1 MKNSEYFEHLQQGL
15 KNAMDI
21 AQAARSQG
29 LDPSTEVEIPLAVD
43 LAERV
48 EKLIGIPGIAVRIR
62 ELEEKGMS
70 REEAAL
76 AIGIDFAE
84 GRLGKGANKIQ
95 SVENAIRTS
104 VALLL
109 RALCTPIEGIV
120 RWTWERTMTG
130 QNTCCL
136 LCRAHKICWRHG
148 PALSV
153 LVAD

>member
-15 KNAMDI
+15 KNAMEI

-62 ELEEKGMS
+62 ELEEMGMS

-76 AIGIDFAE
+76 AIGITLSRMPMPCDGSAIM
-84 GRLGKGANKIQ
+84 GR
-95 SVENAIRTS
+95 
-104 VALLL
+104 
-109 RALCTPIEGIV
+109 
-120 RWTWERTMTG
+120 
-130 QNTCCL
+130 
-136 LCRAHKICWRHG
+136 
-148 PALSV
+148 
-153 LVAD
+153 